1 MKLQHYI
8 NIKNGAAKT
17 VESFL
22 KKWQNTAFTWPSNST
37 SRHLYY
43 KEYQNTNL
51 KRYMHPY
58 IPLGVYCN
66 IIYNKQ
72 DMKPIYLA
80 IDRSMD
86 KEDVI
91 NVHNGTFL
99 SQEEDGNPASGNIID
114 GPRGYYAKWEI
125 SQTQKDYYHTIL
137 LLYGM

>member
-1 MKLQHYI
+1 M
-8 NIKNGAAKT
+8 T
-17 VESFL
+17 
-22 KKWQNTAFTWPSNST
+22 NTAFTWPSNST

-72 DMKPIYLA
+72 DMKPIYWA

-91 NVHNGTFL
+91 NVTMERF
-99 SQEEDGNPASGNIID
+99 SA
-114 GPRGYYAKWEI
+114 RRKTEI
-125 SQTQKDYYHTIL
+125 LPVATS
-137 LLYGM
+137 